1 MKRTIL
7 VLTLTLFV
15 LLTPI
20 YFIVVAQTSKAPV
33 KESNPNAWKEFSSAE
48 GKFTVSLP
56 GTPNADIATVGTTV
70 GALKTYFFVLE
81 TDTFLYYIS
90 FADLPK
96 SPKTPEEHKAALTET
111 RDRAAAKR
119 PIISETD
126 IMFDGVVGKELLVEG
141 SNHLIQ
147 LARFFYAKERLYYL
161 IINASPDIAFRNG
174 KASAN
179 AADRTELFAT
189 TSKTFFDSFKLTK

>member
-20 YFIVVAQTSKAPV
+20 CFIVFAQTAKAPV
-33 KESNPNAWKEFSSAE
+33 KESKPNAWKEFRSAE

-56 GTPNADIATVGTTV
+56 GTPIADIAAVGTTV
-70 GALKTYFFVLE
+70 GALNTHFFVLK

-111 RDRAAAKR
+111 RNRAAIKR

-126 IMFDGVVGKELLVEG
+126 VVFDGVVGKELLVEDEHG
-141 SNHLIQ
+141 IQ
-147 LARFFYAKERLYYL
+147 LGRFFYAKERLYHL
-161 IINASPDIAFRNG
+161 IINASREIAFSNG

-189 TSKTFFDSFKLTK
+189 TSKRFFDSFKFTE

>member
-15 LLTPI
+15 LLTLI
-20 YFIVVAQTSKAPV
+20 CFIVVAQTSKAPV
-33 KESNPNAWKEFSSAE
+33 KESNPNAWKEFSSVE

-56 GTPNADIATVGTTV
+56 GTPNADIAAVGTTAGV
-70 GALKTYFFVLE
+70 LKTYLFVLE

-96 SPKTPEEHKAALTET
+96 SPKTPEEHKAALKET
-111 RDRAAAKR
+111 RDRTAAKR
-119 PIISETD
+119 PIMSETD

-141 SNHLIQ
+141 NHVIQ
-147 LARFFYAKERLYYL
+147 LGRFFYAKERLYHL

-189 TSKTFFDSFKLTK
+189 TSKRFFDSFKLTN